1 MGSVHPTPQGVEV
14 IPRSGPRTR
23 GGPKTRGGGGPKTRG
38 VGGPKTRGGRG
49 HFTPQLPPSFSTLAS
64 SSSMGQHTPGF
75 GNASKVSG
83 FN

>member
-1 MGSVHPTPQGVEV
+1 MGGVHPTPQGVEV

-23 GGPKTRGGGGPKTRG
+23 GGPKTRGG
-38 VGGPKTRGGRG
+38 GGPKTRGGRG